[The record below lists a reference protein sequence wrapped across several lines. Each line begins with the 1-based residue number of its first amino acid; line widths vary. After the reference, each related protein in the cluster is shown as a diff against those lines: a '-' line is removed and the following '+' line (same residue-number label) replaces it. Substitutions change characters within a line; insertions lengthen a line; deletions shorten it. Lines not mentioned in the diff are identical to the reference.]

1 MFDDLVNTQNGREET
16 AIFLGEPSVALPVL
30 PTEQLQTL
38 YREMLRIRLCEERIA
53 ELYSEKEMRC
63 PVHLCIGQ
71 EAIPVGVSAHLRRED
86 VVLSGHRSHGHYLA
100 KGGDLPRMLAE
111 IYGKATG
118 CAKGKGG
125 SMHLVDVDAGFLG
138 ATPIVA
144 SSIPIAVG
152 VALGAKLKNSATV
165 TVAYFGE
172 GATEEGV
179 FHESLNFAVLHQLPI
194 VFVCE
199 NNLYSVY
206 SPLAV
211 RQPETRNLVKIAQAH
226 GCVGG
231 RADGNSVQR
240 VYQAAQQ
247 AVERARRGEGPT
259 LLEFPTYRWREHC
272 GPQWDNHLGYRTPA
286 EYEEWKARCP
296 IQTLQQ
302 QLQAQGDFSDSAHN
316 ALVANLSLE
325 IEGAIAFAKD
335 SPFPSPD
342 QLFQHVYFEQDSLSK
357 EQAA

>member
-1 MFDDLVNTQNGREET
+1 LFDGLVNRQNGREE
-16 AIFLGEPSVALPVL
+16 SPVL
-30 PTEQLQTL
+30 FPESSDVPPVLSTERLRTL

-71 EAIPVGVSAHLRRED
+71 EAIPVGVSAHLRRAD
-86 VVLSGHRSHGHYLA
+86 VVFSGHRSHGHYLA

-152 VALGAKLKNSATV
+152 AAFGAKLKNKTIV

-179 FHESLNFAVLHQLPI
+179 FQESLNFAVLHHLPI

-206 SPLAV
+206 SPVSV
-211 RQPETRNLVKIAQAH
+211 RQPETRDIVKIAQAH

-231 RADGNSVQR
+231 RADGNSVQQ
-240 VYQAAQQ
+240 VYQVAQQ

-296 IQTLQQ
+296 IQALREELQNQ
-302 QLQAQGDFSDSAHN
+302 RHFSDSVHEK
-316 ALVANLSLE
+316 LVADLSLE
-325 IEGAIAFAKD
+325 LDGAIAFAKE
-335 SPFPSPD
+335 SPFPSPE
-342 QLFQHVYFEQDSLSK
+342 QLLQHVYSTQAPLSK

>member
-1 MFDDLVNTQNGREET
+1 LFDSLGNPQGGRPESPS
-16 AIFLGEPSVALPVL
+16 FFGEPSDAPSVF
-30 PTEQLQTL
+30 PTERLRKL

-53 ELYSEKEMRC
+53 DLYSEKEMRC

-71 EAIPVGVSAHLRRED
+71 EAIPVGVSAHLGRED
-86 VVLSGHRSHGHYLA
+86 VVLSGHRAHGHYLA
-100 KGGDLPRMLAE
+100 KGGNLSKMLAE

-118 CAKGKGG
+118 CAKGNGG

-138 ATPIVA
+138 STPIVA

-152 VALGAKLKNSATV
+152 AAFGAKLQRRTRV
-165 TVAYFGE
+165 TIAYFGE

-179 FHESLNFAVLHQLPI
+179 FHESLNFAVLHHLSI

-199 NNLYSVY
+199 NNMYSVY
-206 SPLAV
+206 SPLSV
-211 RQPETRNLVKIAQAH
+211 RQPKTRDLVKIAQAH
-226 GCVGG
+226 GCDGG
-231 RADGNSVQR
+231 RADGNAVQQ
-240 VYQAAQQ
+240 VYQAAQE

-259 LLEFPTYRWREHC
+259 FLEFPTYRWREHC

-296 IQTLQQ
+296 IQTLRQ
-302 QLQAQGDFSDSAHN
+302 QLQVQGCLSDSAHQ
-316 ALVANLSLE
+316 ALVADLSME
-325 IEGAIAFAKD
+325 IEEAIAFAKE
-335 SPFPSPD
+335 SPFPSRE
-342 QLFQHVYFEQDSLSK
+342 QLFQHVHSANSQLSK

>member
-1 MFDDLVNTQNGREET
+1 MLDSPVNTHNEGEKPARL
-16 AIFLGEPSVALPVL
+16 ISEPSEASPVFS
-30 PTEQLQTL
+30 TERLRKL

-53 ELYSEKEMRC
+53 ELYAENEMRC

-71 EAIPVGVSAHLRRED
+71 EAIPVGVSAHLRRDD

-100 KGGDLPRMLAE
+100 KGGDLRKMLAE

-152 VALGAKLKNSATV
+152 AAFGAKLQNRTTV
-165 TVAYFGE
+165 TIAYFGE

-179 FHESLNFAVLHQLPI
+179 FHESLNFAVLHHLPI

-206 SPLAV
+206 SPLSV
-211 RQPETRNLVKIAQAH
+211 RQPETRDIVKIAQAH
-226 GCVGG
+226 GSLGY
-231 RADGNSVQR
+231 RADGNAVLQ
-240 VYQAAQQ
+240 VYQVAKR
-247 AVERARRGEGPT
+247 AVERARRGQGPM

-272 GPQWDNHLGYRTPA
+272 GPQWDNHLGYRSQA

-296 IQTLQQ
+296 IQILRK
-302 QLQAQGDFSDSAHN
+302 QLQVQNDFSDTDQKT
-316 ALVANLSLE
+316 LVADLSLE
-325 IEGAIAFAKD
+325 IEEAIAFAQE
-335 SPFPSPD
+335 SPFPSRE
-342 QLFQHVYFEQDSLSK
+342 QLFQHVHSADAPISK